1 MNGATLLESTKSAD
15 IAAMIEQHA
24 EQFGYRPRATRNLF
38 SGDGPH
44 MPVGECV
51 ERTLMNMR
59 AHAAAYDHW
68 IFAFSGGKDSTTAV
82 TVIVTLIEIGLLERP
97 QSITVMYAD
106 TRMELPPLLA
116 SARAIMARLRAM
128 GITVLEV
135 TAPMDER
142 FFVYMLGRGV
152 PPPSNTFR
160 WCTPQIKV
168 EPMTAAIE
176 RHMTGLNGR
185 ALTITGVRRG
195 ESAARDQ
202 RISLSCSKNG
212 AECGQGWLQTDL
224 PGALT
229 DTFAPID
236 HWSLCMVWDWLT
248 VFAPWTQFGAWPTS
262 LLAEGYG
269 GEEDMRTGCVE
280 CALIEHDGA
289 LGAVMRLDGWDHLA
303 PLTELKRIYREL
315 RKPQHRKRQPGF
327 QRRKDG
333 TLQSN
338 QQRMGPLTFEARLWA
353 LDRILA
359 IQAAV
364 NRSADTLGR
373 EGMTLIDAEEE
384 ARIRELIAQ
393 QTWPNGWT
401 GAEPNADVWLDQVN
415 NDGTVQPILFR
426 DLVGA

>member
-1 MNGATLLESTKSAD
+1 MTD
-15 IAAMIEQHA
+15 ILAMIERHGA
-24 EQFGYRPRATRNLF
+24 EFGYRPRINRHLF

-51 ERTLMNMR
+51 EVTLANML
-59 AHAAAYDHW
+59 AHATNYDHW
-68 IFAFSGGKDSTTAV
+68 IFAFSGGKDSATAL
-82 TVIVTLIEIGLLERP
+82 TVIITLVELGLLPRP
-97 QSITVMYAD
+97 RTITVMYAD
-106 TRMELPPLLA
+106 TRMELPPLQA
-116 SARAIMARLRAM
+116 AARAMLERLRAM
-128 GITVLEV
+128 GIATMEV
-135 TAPMDER
+135 CAPMDER
-142 FFVYMLGRGV
+142 FYVYMLGRGV

-168 EPMTAAIE
+168 EPMTAAIAE
-176 RHMTGLNGR
+176 HVARLGGR

-202 RISLSCSKNG
+202 RISLSCSRNG

-224 PGALT
+224 PGELT

-248 VFAPWTQFGAWPTS
+248 YFACNMEFGAWPTRMI
-262 LLAEGYG
+262 AEGYG

-289 LGAVMRLDGWDHLA
+289 LGAVTRLDGWDHLT
-303 PLTELKRIYREL
+303 PLKALKQLYREL
-315 RKPQHRKRQPGF
+315 RKPHHRKRQPGF

-338 QQRMGPLTFEARLWA
+338 QQRMGPLTFEARLMA

-359 IQAAV
+359 IQAEVNGAAV
-364 NRSADTLGR
+364 RLGR

-384 ARIRELIAQ
+384 ARIRELVALK
-393 QTWPNGWT
+393 TWPNGWS
-401 GAEPNADVWLDQVN
+401 GDEPNADVWLDTVN